1 MIGIY
6 QFHNYIHD
14 LGDDRGKE
22 WTAIKAGG
30 LLSKP
35 AGKTYVIE
43 NYINTDRNGIAG
55 SSVAGDSTFWIEAY
69 NNIILN
75 RLSNNA
81 VGLGIYDKEKFYLS
95 KFVNNLIF
103 NTKINRPKID
113 VDFDS
118 FVEHYKNHDEVYAS
132 SFDNQPLVDL
142 LILNEFSIPNFTRKA
157 NNLYDASPSLVENKI
172 VEINEDDLTKFDNQ
186 TRYGLPEVKNN
197 RVTLVGNS
205 WYKIPV
211 EIEVTKDT
219 MLTMTIDIE
228 GSSEIVG
235 IALESNNSLTQS
247 KVLKLS
253 GSQKFGNDLTNLL
266 SEERNKTIEIEI
278 GKYHL
283 GPLRYIVFILD
294 NDKVERINN
303 KASVSFSNIVIT
315 NLKNDVSN
323 SNHEILIPVGKG
335 L

>member
-1 MIGIY
+1 M
-6 QFHNYIHD
+6 
-14 LGDDRGKE
+14 
-22 WTAIKAGG
+22 
-30 LLSKP
+30 
-35 AGKTYVIE
+35 
-43 NYINTDRNGIAG
+43 
-55 SSVAGDSTFWIEAY
+55 
-69 NNIILN
+69 
-75 RLSNNA
+75 
-81 VGLGIYDKEKFYLS
+81 
-95 KFVNNLIF
+95 
-103 NTKINRPKID
+103 
-113 VDFDS
+113 
-118 FVEHYKNHDEVYAS
+118 
-132 SFDNQPLVDL
+132 
-142 LILNEFSIPNFTRKA
+142 ILNEFSIPNFTRKA